1 MLYLSQA
8 IGRPVLDAVGEP
20 LGKVDDLIVAVGDRY
35 PPVTGLVVATDR
47 RRIFMPW
54 SQVARFDASGAR
66 LSTDKIDITKF
77 QGRED
82 EIQLRADLLDKQI
95 VDIDGRKVV
104 RVNDLRL
111 DDVDGRLHLV
121 AVDVGAAGLL
131 RRLGIEGGY
140 GILARNLHLPTP
152 ERYIDWEDVD
162 PVETSIAS
170 IKLRVPH
177 AGLTEL
183 HPADLATIIDQLAPR
198 DRAGVLAALDD
209 EAAADAIEEMEPD
222 TQVEVL
228 EGLAPERAADILEE
242 MSPDDAAD
250 LVADLSDETRTELL
264 ALMERDEAEEL
275 GGLLAFPEDTAGG
288 MMTTEFVAVPA
299 ELTASRTI
307 DRLRELEPDAET
319 IYYVYVVDAA
329 RRLVGVLSL
338 RDLIVA
344 RPDAPIGEVMI
355 AEPVAVPVT
364 ADRDDVASVVARY
377 NLLAVPVVD
386 AEGRPESVTITADG
400 PANATVASVN
410 FLGPVS
416 RVYVDVDDAELLMAA
431 VPSPLAVRL
440 NPGDRV
446 AVGMDA
452 TPLLVVATTAGIA
465 SVPRDEAS
473 RHHPRGG
480 DLFWADEVHSCPVFP
495 TGADTTRA
503 VAVSRFNA
511 T

>member
-8 IGRPVLDAVGEP
+8 IGRPVLDANGEP

-140 GILARNLHLPTP
+140 RVAGPQPAPADPGAVHRLGGRRPGRDEHRLDQAARAARRP
-152 ERYIDWEDVD
+152 RRS
-162 PVETSIAS
+162 SI
-170 IKLRVPH
+170 
-177 AGLTEL
+177 
-183 HPADLATIIDQLAPR
+183 PADLATIIDQLAPR

-250 LVADLSDETRTELL
+250 LVADLSDETRDELL

-319 IYYVYVVDAA
+319 IYYVYVVDARPA
-329 RRLVGVLSL
+329 GRCPVA
-338 RDLIVA
+338 A
-344 RPDAPIGEVMI
+344 RPHRRPAG
-355 AEPVAVPVT
+355 
-364 ADRDDVASVVARY
+364 RGRSAR
-377 NLLAVPVVD
+377 
-386 AEGRPESVTITADG
+386 S
-400 PANATVASVN
+400 
-410 FLGPVS
+410 
-416 RVYVDVDDAELLMAA
+416 
-431 VPSPLAVRL
+431 
-440 NPGDRV
+440 
-446 AVGMDA
+446 
-452 TPLLVVATTAGIA
+452 
-465 SVPRDEAS
+465 
-473 RHHPRGG
+473 
-480 DLFWADEVHSCPVFP
+480 
-495 TGADTTRA
+495 
-503 VAVSRFNA
+503 
-511 T
+511 